1 MPRPGRPSSALAA
14 WTESRDGR
22 SSRAAIVAAVLVVLA
37 FGCVSAAA
45 RFDAI
50 ALDRTIGRSDTAA
63 YAEMGR
69 NLAEGRGLL
78 VRYVS
83 TFYYPYDRA
92 IDRLDDHWPPL
103 MGVLI
108 APFFATLG
116 VSAFNAKIPAVL
128 MGALGL
134 PLAATWLGI
143 AVSRRAWVGAAAG
156 LLMIVNRQLL
166 LESLTTLVDVTLA
179 ALLTAFCA
187 AMIGARSRPR
197 LYLVAAV
204 LGVLAYYAKLSEVIL
219 VGLFPVVALLTAGPR
234 VLRRR
239 WMYAG
244 WAALV
249 AGILPWQI
257 ANAWVYGSPLHSIQ
271 NHVSGFIAL
280 DVWESAHY
288 QPYWGR
294 DLPHT
299 SDRWTKHAERYWPL
313 TRRQREEV
321 ARLVMLGS
329 ATGQADWYRLGPLG
343 VGAFAL
349 LRGEDVAPSPQR
361 TEPDTALM
369 KPPVDRSLDLE
380 ASRKTA
386 AAWRTLWARTSREAW
401 TALAGGWRA
410 LLDFAVAEH
419 RTTMLP
425 NLLGTLYAL
434 AVLAGVPLRAAWR
447 GRLRETMRDWP
458 RIWGIVA
465 ALVLLGVVHGVLL
478 VYFFSVGARF
488 TFTAL
493 PVMAVL
499 GLTGGAG
506 LLRRLARPASALV
519 AGATPR
525 WRDARAHAGGVVA
538 IATAASLVAFAILRA
553 PELIAWQQASTGVA
567 RGLRA
572 SPAEMLGGWIG
583 RNLPPDAVIMAR
595 QPWELRFHVPSGVKT
610 VAMPSTDDARIA
622 LGIAHHYR
630 VTHVA
635 PDPARPA
642 LGAYL
647 DARGPGVSRVAAPL
661 PLYAIDWSAIPAGHV
676 VLPHESVDA
685 RGAGAGADG

>member
-1 MPRPGRPSSALAA
+1 MPRPGRPESALAA
-14 WTESRDGR
+14 WTESRDER
-22 SSRAAIVAAVLVVLA
+22 SSRAAIVAALAVVLA

-69 NLAEGRGLL
+69 SLAEGRGLL

-92 IDRLDDHWPPL
+92 IDRIDDHWPPL

-128 MGALGL
+128 MGAIGL

-143 AVSRRAWVGAAAG
+143 AVSRRAWVGASAG
-156 LLMIVNRQLL
+156 LLMLVNRQLL

-187 AMIGARSRPR
+187 AMVGARSRPR
-197 LYLVAAV
+197 LYVVAGL
-204 LGVLAYYAKLSEVIL
+204 LGVLAYHAKLSEVIL
-219 VGLFPVVALLTAGPR
+219 IGLFPVVAFLVGGPR
-234 VLRRR
+234 ALRRR

-249 AGILPWQI
+249 IGILPWQV
-257 ANAWVYGSPLHSIQ
+257 ANAWLYGSPLHSIQ

-288 QPYWGR
+288 RPYWGR
-294 DLPHT
+294 DLPQT
-299 SDRWTKHAERYWPL
+299 SDRWTKHAERYRPL
-313 TRRQREEV
+313 TSRQREEF
-321 ARLVMLGS
+321 ARLVLLGS
-329 ATGQADWYRLGPLG
+329 ATGQADWYRLGPIGAG
-343 VGAFAL
+343 VFAL
-349 LRGEDVAPSPQR
+349 LRGEAIAPSPER

-369 KPPVDRSLDLE
+369 KPPVDRSLDPE
-380 ASRKTA
+380 ASRRAA
-386 AAWRTLWARTSREAW
+386 AAWAAFWARTWREAGS
-401 TALAGGWRA
+401 AVMHGWRA
-410 LLDFAVAEH
+410 LLDFAIAEH
-419 RTTMLP
+419 RATMLP
-425 NLLGTLYAL
+425 NLLGGLYAM
-434 AVLAGVPLRAAWR
+434 AVLAGVPLRAARR
-447 GRLRETMRDWP
+447 GTLVEEMRAWP

-465 ALVLLGVVHGVLL
+465 ALVLLGVVHGTLL

-499 GLTGGAG
+499 GLTGVAAV
-506 LLRRLARPASALV
+506 LRRLARPASARLAGV
-519 AGATPR
+519 APR
-525 WRDARAHAGGVVA
+525 WAGIRSHAAGSAAVV
-538 IATAASLVAFAILRA
+538 TGTLLVAFAMVRA
-553 PELIAWQQASTGVA
+553 PELVAWQQASAGVA

-572 SPAEMLGGWIG
+572 SPMEALGGWIA
-583 RNLPPDAVIMAR
+583 RNLPPDAVVMAR
-595 QPWELRFHVPSGVKT
+595 HPWELRFHVPSGVKT
-610 VAMPSTDDARIA
+610 VAMPYTDDARIA
-622 LGIAHHYR
+622 LGIAHHYG

-635 PDPARPA
+635 PDRARPA

-647 DARGPGVSRVAAPL
+647 DALGPGVSRLRAPL
-661 PLYAIDWSAIPAGHV
+661 PLYAIDWSTIPSGDV
-676 VLPHESVDA
+676 RLPHESVDA
-685 RGAGAGADG
+685 RGTAGRNG

>member
-1 MPRPGRPSSALAA
+1 MVALA
-14 WTESRDGR
+14 
-22 SSRAAIVAAVLVVLA
+22 VVLA
-37 FGCVSAAA
+37 FGWISAAL
-45 RFDAI
+45 RFALI
-50 ALDRTIGRSDTAA
+50 AQDRTIGRSDTAA

-69 NLAEGRGLL
+69 SLAEGRGLT

-83 TFYYPYDRA
+83 TFYYPYDRT

-128 MGALGL
+128 MGAFGL

-156 LLMIVNRQLL
+156 LLMIVNHQVL

-179 ALLTAFCA
+179 ALLTALCA
-187 AMIGARSRPR
+187 ALIGARTRPR
-197 LYLVAAV
+197 MYLLAGV

-219 VGLFPVVALLTAGPR
+219 LGLLPAAAFLISGPR
-234 VLRRR
+234 VLRCR

-244 WAALV
+244 WGVLL
-249 AGILPWQI
+249 AGILPWWI
-257 ANAWVYGSPLHSIQ
+257 ANTWHYGSPLHSIQ

-288 QPYWGR
+288 RPYWGR
-294 DLPHT
+294 DLPST
-299 SDRWTKHAERYWPL
+299 SDRWTRHAERYWPL
-313 TRRQREEV
+313 TGRQREEF
-321 ARLVMLGS
+321 ARLVLLGS
-329 ATGQADWYRLGPLG
+329 DTGQADWYRLGPLG

-349 LRGEDVAPSPQR
+349 LRGEDVAPSLQR

-380 ASRKTA
+380 ASRRA
-386 AAWRTLWARTSREAW
+386 AGAWPALWARTWREGGA
-401 TALAGGWRA
+401 ALTSGPIA

-425 NLLGTLYAL
+425 NLLGGLYAL
-434 AVLAGVPLRAAWR
+434 AVLVGVPLRAWWR
-447 GRLRETMRDWP
+447 GRLADEIAAWP
-458 RIWGIVA
+458 RAWGIVA
-465 ALVLLGVVHGVLL
+465 ALVMLGVVHGTLL
-478 VYFFSVGARF
+478 IYFFSVGARF

-499 GLTGGAG
+499 GLTGVAAV
-506 LLRRLARPASALV
+506 LRRVATPASVRLQRSWPRWSSV
-519 AGATPR
+519 RTRAGA
-525 WRDARAHAGGVVA
+525 AVAAGCGVV
-538 IATAASLVAFAILRA
+538 LVAFAAARA
-553 PELIAWQQASTGVA
+553 PELAAWQQAQSGIKP
-567 RGLRA
+567 GFRA
-572 SPAEMLGGWIG
+572 SPTEMLGGWIG
-583 RNLPPDAVIMAR
+583 RNLPPDAVVMAR
-595 QPWELRFHVPSGVKT
+595 QPWELRFHSPPGVKT
-610 VAMPSTDDARIA
+610 VAIPFTDDVRIA
-622 LGIAHHYR
+622 LGIAHHYG

-642 LGAYL
+642 LTAYL
-647 DARGPGVSRVAAPL
+647 EALGPGISRTTAPM
-661 PLYAIDWSAIPAGHV
+661 PLYAIDWSAIPRGDV
-676 VLPHESVDA
+676 VLPHGSGDA
-685 RGAGAGADG
+685 RDAAAAAQS